1 METPMATFTRRRTPY
16 GYTTVEYDGEL
27 YLEGDA
33 LSALETALNN
43 ANVRFAVKDSGP
55 GRYLVEF
62 DYGED
67 PPFDLVESAPHSAT
81 PTVEGA
87 LRYALGAHFGSWEDP
102 VIEEGI

>member
-33 LSALETALNN
+33 LGALETALNN
-43 ANVRFAVKDSGP
+43 ANVRFTVKDSGP

-62 DYGED
+62 DHGED
-67 PPFDLVESAPHSAT
+67 PPFDLGVAEWGADS
-81 PTVEGA
+81 TVEGA

-102 VIEEGI
+102 IIEEGI